1 VPDNGRTRSVIE
13 PVSGGQLRHVR
24 PCPSP
29 RCFSRGAKCVNDPPI
44 ILVVRVHATLR
55 RVKKLE
61 RLDEARTPDGTVLAL
76 FRHDG
81 DYLIRAD
88 GAELMSTRHH
98 HSEDALAE
106 LGCRPLRERAT
117 VRVLIGG
124 LGLGFTLKAAL
135 RILAPDA
142 TVVVAELLRAV
153 IDWNERPDYA
163 LAGAALRDPRVEL
176 RHADVALVLRE
187 QPAAWDAIMLDVDN
201 GPDPMTTSGNG
212 ALYGD
217 AGVRMSAAA
226 LRPGGRLVYWSAQD
240 DRAFERT
247 LRRAGL
253 AVSTSRVW
261 SHGTSG
267 VLHTLFVAT
276 KEP

>member
-1 VPDNGRTRSVIE
+1 M
-13 PVSGGQLRHVR
+13 
-24 PCPSP
+24 
-29 RCFSRGAKCVNDPPI
+29 
-44 ILVVRVHATLR
+44 
-55 RVKKLE
+55 KKLE
-61 RLDEARTPDGTVLAL
+61 RLGEARTPDGTVLAL

-98 HSEDALAE
+98 RSEDALAE
-106 LGCRPLRERAT
+106 LACGPLRGRAGM
-117 VRVLIGG
+117 RALIGG

-135 RILAPDA
+135 RILPADA
-142 TVVVAELLRAV
+142 HVVVVELVRAV
-153 IDWNERPDYA
+153 IDWNERPDYE
-163 LAGAALRDPRVEL
+163 LAGTALRDPRVEL
-176 RHADVALVLRE
+176 RHADVAQVMRE
-187 QPAAWDAIMLDVDN
+187 TADAYDAIMLDVDN

-240 DRAFERT
+240 DRGFERT

-253 AVSTSRVW
+253 TVTSSRVW
-261 SHGTSG
+261 SRGTSG
-267 VLHTLFVAT
+267 TLHTLFVAT
-276 KEP
+276 KEQ

>member
-1 VPDNGRTRSVIE
+1 
-13 PVSGGQLRHVR
+13 
-24 PCPSP
+24 
-29 RCFSRGAKCVNDPPI
+29 
-44 ILVVRVHATLR
+44 
-55 RVKKLE
+55 VKKLE
-61 RLDEARTPDGTVLAL
+61 RLEEARTPDGTVLAL

-106 LGCRPLRERAT
+106 LACRPLRDRSGAH
-117 VRVLIGG
+117 VLIGG

-135 RILAPDA
+135 RILPADA
-142 TVVVAELLRAV
+142 RIVVAELVRAV
-153 IDWNERPDYA
+153 IEWNERPDYE

-176 RHADVALVLRE
+176 RHADVAQVLRE
-187 QPAAWDAIMLDVDN
+187 SANVFDAIMLDVDN

-217 AGVRMSAAA
+217 VGVRMSAAA
-226 LRPGGRLVYWSAQD
+226 LRPGGRLVYWSAQE
-240 DRAFERT
+240 DRGFERT

-253 AVSTSRVW
+253 TASMSRVW

-267 VLHTLFVAT
+267 VLHALFVAT

>member
-1 VPDNGRTRSVIE
+1 M
-13 PVSGGQLRHVR
+13 
-24 PCPSP
+24 
-29 RCFSRGAKCVNDPPI
+29 
-44 ILVVRVHATLR
+44 
-55 RVKKLE
+55 KKLE
-61 RLDEARTPDGTVLAL
+61 RLAEARTPDGTVLAL

-106 LGCRPLRERAT
+106 LACRPLHDRSGA
-117 VRVLIGG
+117 RVLIGG
-124 LGLGFTLKAAL
+124 LGLGFTLKTAL
-135 RILAPDA
+135 RILAADA
-142 TVVVAELLRAV
+142 TVVVAELVRAV
-153 IDWNERPDYA
+153 IEWNERPDYG
-163 LAGAALRDPRVEL
+163 LASAALRDPRVEL

-187 QPAAWDAIMLDVDN
+187 SPCMWDAIMLDVDN

-217 AGVRMSAAA
+217 AGVRTSAAA

-240 DRAFERT
+240 DRPFERT

-253 AVSTSRVW
+253 TVSTSRVW

-276 KEP
+276 KER

>member
-1 VPDNGRTRSVIE
+1 M
-13 PVSGGQLRHVR
+13 
-24 PCPSP
+24 
-29 RCFSRGAKCVNDPPI
+29 
-44 ILVVRVHATLR
+44 
-55 RVKKLE
+55 KKLE
-61 RLDEARTPDGTVLAL
+61 RLGEARAPDGTVLAL

-106 LGCRPLRERAT
+106 LACRPLRGRAGA
-117 VRVLIGG
+117 RALIGG
-124 LGLGFTLKAAL
+124 LGLGFTLKVAL
-135 RILAPDA
+135 RILSADA
-142 TVVVAELLRAV
+142 HVVVAELVRAV
-153 IDWNERPDYA
+153 IDWNERPDYE

-176 RHADVALVLRE
+176 RHADVGLVLRE
-187 QPAAWDAIMLDVDN
+187 GAGLYDAIMLDVDN

-217 AGVRMSAAA
+217 AGVRMAAAA

-253 AVSTSRVW
+253 TVTTSRVW

-267 VLHTLFVAT
+267 VLHTLFVGA
-276 KEP
+276 KAP

>member
-1 VPDNGRTRSVIE
+1 MHER
-13 PVSGGQLRHVR
+13 
-24 PCPSP
+24 
-29 RCFSRGAKCVNDPPI
+29 
-44 ILVVRVHATLR
+44 LR
-55 RVKKLE
+55 RLQYALASSDMKKLE
-61 RLDEARTPDGTVLAL
+61 RLAEARTPDGTVLAL

-81 DYLIRAD
+81 EYLIRAD

-98 HSEDALAE
+98 HSEDRLAE
-106 LGCRPLRERAT
+106 LACAPLRDRADA
-117 VRVLIGG
+117 RVLVGG
-124 LGLGFTLKAAL
+124 LGFGFTLRAGL
-135 RILAPDA
+135 RLLPADA
-142 TVVVAELLRAV
+142 QVVVAELVRAV
-153 IDWNERPDYA
+153 IEWNERPDYG
-163 LAGAALRDPRVEL
+163 LAATALRDERVTL
-176 RHADVALVLRE
+176 RHADVAQVLRE
-187 QPAAWDAIMLDVDN
+187 SDGEFDAIMLDVDN

-217 AGVRMSAAA
+217 AGVRTAAAA

-253 AVSTSRVW
+253 TVSTSRVW

-276 KEP
+276 KER